1 MKLALRARFL
11 LLGSCVLLTVA
22 SSAVA
27 EPERVT
33 LWVDD
38 DDDDG
43 NGLADRVDQSLA
55 PRGVDERG
63 ELSGKLFE
71 LGADPSRAAAGHLR
85 LFYGER
91 AIGGAVV
98 RRTSTNTSPIS
109 LQASGVGEWPFR
121 VDARPRVAIAL
132 RAYRVASGKW
142 VAPAY
147 AAVSRERPGGW
158 GEGSDPEAF
167 SLGVRA
173 PKGLL
178 PKQVWLRSYSA
189 KHRQV
194 DIRGPLE
201 LSGVACPTMDGDTE
215 CGVSQAL
222 RLVTTSV
229 DRAHPEAGLAL
240 RVELGGH
247 VELDL
252 SEHRAPRTAPA
263 ELHVIGPAP
272 ATAPARLGEVRLRVH
287 VLRQGSAGSPAIGGS
302 DEGAK
307 RVMQRELRDSAALW
321 SQCGLEFKLERL
333 EVVDPPVTSM
343 LSVGCEQGA
352 QSSGGGLELNV
363 GTKTLKLRWP
373 AGLGPRQVAEKI
385 RGAIIRLGFDV
396 ELSDN
401 GSTGYTNLPT
411 LDLEVRERRGSKLGA
426 PVGLFALEEGS
437 EKRPISDD
445 ATLPLCL
452 GEVSLRDGLDHFND
466 FNASSGTVEER
477 SLIKALQDDDPGT
490 IELFVV
496 PSFVN
501 SGRIGESFI
510 YTAGASVRNVLIV
523 DRAGIRAG
531 SRSFVL
537 AHELGH
543 VLLDMPGHPD
553 DFGVDDPGRLMDS
566 DASESSVFGPRRL
579 SLDDCRRVWSQSGSS
594 APLPLI
600 TEVPTGLPKQLVVE
614 PAVK

>member
-11 LLGSCVLLTVA
+11 LLGSCALLTVA

-27 EPERVT
+27 EPERFT

-43 NGLADRVDQSLA
+43 NGIADSADQSLA

-98 RRTSTNTSPIS
+98 RRTSTNTSPIL
-109 LQASGVGEWPFR
+109 LQASGVGEWPFK
-121 VDARPRVAIAL
+121 VDAKPQVATAL

-158 GEGSDPEAF
+158 GGATPSRSPSVSGHRRTAPETA
-167 SLGVRA
+167 VA
-173 PKGLL
+173 M
-178 PKQVWLRSYSA
+178 QLRSA
-189 KHRQV
+189 KHRQL

-201 LSGVACPTMDGDTE
+201 LTGVACPTMDGDTE
-215 CGVSQAL
+215 CGLSQAL

-263 ELHVIGPAP
+263 ELHVVGPAS
-272 ATAPARLGEVRLRVH
+272 ATAPAQLGEVRLRVH

-352 QSSGGGLELNV
+352 QSSGGGLALNV
-363 GTKTLKLRWP
+363 GTKLLKLRWP

-411 LDLEVRERRGSKLGA
+411 LDLEVRERRGAKLGA
-426 PVGLFALEEGS
+426 PVALSALEEGS

-579 SLDDCRRVWSQSGSS
+579 SLDDCRRIWSQSGSS

-614 PAVK
+614 PAVR